1 MRLRGLTVTMVALF
15 ALALPAAASAS
26 RGDRDRDRMPDK
38 WEKKNGLNPKKND
51 ARRDRDRDG
60 LRNLGEFRAGTNPRV
75 ADTDRDGIDDGDE
88 GAGRIASFDAAT
100 GTLTIDLFGGGQ
112 LTGKV
117 DATTVIKCEG
127 EHHDG
132 VHARH
137 GADDNSG
144 PGNAGDDRGT
154 DDNSGP
160 GNAATTQPGDNANDD
175 GPGHDANDDHPGRQE
190 NGDDAEGSCTTADL
204 TPQRVVEE
212 ADLNSGDD
220 GPAGVFD
227 EIELAPATP

>member
-1 MRLRGLTVTMVALF
+1 MRLRGLTVTMIALF

-26 RGDRDRDRMPDK
+26 RGDRDRDRMPDR

-60 LRNLGEFRAGTNPRV
+60 LRNLDEFRAGTNPRD
-75 ADTDRDGIDDGDE
+75 ADTDNDGRDDGDE
-88 GAGRIASFDAAT
+88 GAGRIATFDQAT

-117 DATTVIKCEG
+117 DATTEIKCEG
-127 EHHDG
+127 ADDNGAGDTRGDG
-132 VHARH
+132 TPEDNPKARH

-144 PGNAGDDRGT
+144 PGNANDDHGD

-160 GNAATTQPGDNANDD
+160 GNANDD
-175 GPGHDANDDHPGRQE
+175 RGRDD
-190 NGDDAEGSCTTADL
+190 DDERACTTADL
-204 TPQRVVEE
+204 TTGRVVDE
-212 ADLNSGDD
+212 AELNSGDD
-220 GPAGVFD
+220 GAPGVFD
-227 EIELAPATP
+227 EIELAHVTP